1 MLKGFRMAAE
11 TTVTVDQITRRRK
24 KRRLRGWMVWPLLA
38 ACLAAGG
45 FWYGFA
51 SDAAV
56 PAIRYTTTPV
66 VKGDITV
73 VVTAVGTVEPIEQ
86 VEVGS
91 LISGTIAQV
100 PVAINALVTKGTVLA
115 RLDTSSL
122 EAELA
127 RDHASLS
134 ARKAEVEDMRA
145 AQDAAQA
152 TMTRAQK
159 MRDRGLNS
167 EEDMAAAATLK
178 RRADAALASAQANV
192 QVAEADVKLSK
203 TNVDKAVIIAP
214 IDGLILDIDAS
225 VGQTV
230 SAANNTVILFTLAHD
245 LGQMQLKVDVD
256 EADIGQVSVG
266 DKATFGV
273 DAYLGQSFPGAV
285 TVMHYAPTKVDGIVS
300 YPTILAI
307 DNSHHLLRP
316 GMTASA
322 DITVEQVS
330 NVMTVPNAAF
340 RFAPPVARAAAARSS
355 GLLGML
361 FSGGGP
367 GRSSRSTTSVTNDVT
382 KDGFRNLYVLRDG
395 APLRLAVK
403 TGLTDGDQTQVIDG
417 DLAETDVVI
426 TAQSS
431 GGT

>member
-1 MLKGFRMAAE
+1 MTADM
-11 TTVTVDQITRRRK
+11 TVTVDQITRRRK
-24 KRRLRGWMVWPLLA
+24 RRFVRGWMVWVMLA
-38 ACLAAGG
+38 AGLAAGG
-45 FWYGFA
+45 YWYVVVRPAA
-51 SDAAV
+51 SP
-56 PAIRYTTTPV
+56 PAISYTTTPV
-66 VKGDITV
+66 GKGDITV

-100 PVAINALVTKGTVLA
+100 PVAINDVVTKGTVLA

-127 RDHASLS
+127 RDQASLA

-145 AQDAAQA
+145 AQEAALA
-152 TMTRAQK
+152 TLARAQK

-167 EEDMAAAATLK
+167 EEDLSTTATLK
-178 RRADAALASAQANV
+178 RRAEAALASALANV
-192 QVAEADVKLSK
+192 QVAEADVKLSQ
-203 TNVDKAVIIAP
+203 TNIDKAVIVAP
-214 IDGLILDIDAS
+214 IDGLILDLAAS

-230 SAANNTVILFTLAHD
+230 SASTNTVTLFTIAHD

-266 DKATFGV
+266 DTAMFSV

-285 TVMHYAPTKVDGIVS
+285 TVMHYAPTKVDGIVT
-300 YPTILAI
+300 YPTILEI
-307 DNSHHLLRP
+307 DNSDHLLRP

-322 DITVEQVS
+322 DITVEHVAD
-330 NVMTVPNAAF
+330 VLTVPNAAF
-340 RFAPPVARAAAARSS
+340 RYAPPISKPTAARSS

-367 GRSSRSTTSVTNDVT
+367 GRSNRQTTSVTNEVT
-382 KDGFRNLYVLRDG
+382 KDGLRNLYVLRDG
-395 APLRLAVK
+395 AAVQVAVK
-403 TGLTDGDQTQVIDG
+403 TGLTDGDQTQVISG
-417 DLAETDVVI
+417 DLSDMDQVI

-431 GGT
+431 GGR